1 MENYTYTLAAGEKKE
16 EPKTARV
23 GKRYLPWNPKSI
35 ARTQKNIKDWNRA
48 LNMARMGEDPVNW
61 PLQLL
66 YTEVSIDALLTSQIN
81 NRKNQVFSSSFS
93 LRKPNGEVD
102 EEQTAA
108 LRKHP
113 IYRALTDAVMDSVYY
128 GYNLVELSQI
138 VQNGNRTIK
147 AEVIPRYNVVPQ
159 IGRFYP
165 DYTDLTKWTAYR
177 EMPEFGT
184 WILEFNSGDIGLLNK
199 VVPHVLFKRFAQA
212 CWSELC
218 EIYGIPPRV
227 MKTNTQDA
235 TMLNRAE
242 KMMRD
247 MGSAAWFI
255 IDETEEFEFA
265 KGVSTNGDVY
275 KNLIS
280 LCRDEICLAV
290 SGAILGQDTENGAR
304 SKDEVAFEVLW
315 LLVQSDMAL
324 LEDAWTNTIIPAL
337 VKHGVLKGQLT
348 FEYDPAEDTGQ
359 LWNFVQGLLPH
370 YEIPPEF
377 IEDKFGIEV
386 TAPKPRGGMLEETL
400 SLLSGGGNGFFP
412 QALESRAP
420 VIAREERPRQSPCGA
435 HLTLA
440 LPKDAPKPESL
451 IARVSAAKG
460 RLVFDAET
468 FNGTF
473 KTLETG
479 LKRGLNKTAKTKQL
493 SIHTAYG
500 IDDPHLLTAYELN
513 LFRFSAGKTLAEVQA
528 LNEAFRKAKNFD
540 IFQTNA
546 RQIGDVFSKRW
557 LQTEYDTAVLVGE
570 STATYHSLMK
580 DVETF
585 PYWEYKTVGDDRVRR
600 EHAALDGL
608 ILPAD
613 DPLWQRIYP
622 PNGWN
627 CRCYVVARMAHEV
640 AGRDFEAERQQV
652 NSYFGSDEFDR
663 AVTQGF
669 GVNRAVSGEVFTA
682 NQQYIT
688 GKNLTETTKTINSL
702 SAGDYGLKPISEARS
717 TAKTAMPASEGTVGD
732 FMANL
737 DTLNGQHVLRDYL
750 DRAINIELDSAAT
763 DLEALRDAL
772 SSPSEVWAKIRGKAY
787 QVNYLKY
794 YLDQIFLVTGSVENK
809 QYALSSFRRLSEKQ
823 ADKYRSGM
831 LLK

>member
-16 EPKTARV
+16 EPKTSRV

-66 YTEVSIDALLTSQIN
+66 YTEVSIDATLTSQIN

-93 LRKPNGEVD
+93 LRKPDGEVD
-102 EEQTAA
+102 EEQTAV

-147 AEVIPRYNVVPQ
+147 TEVIPRYNVVPQ

-184 WILEFNSGDIGLLNK
+184 WILEFNSGDIGLMNK

-227 MKTNTQDA
+227 MKTNTQDPG
-235 TMLNRAE
+235 MLNRAE

-265 KGVSTNGDVY
+265 KGASGNGDVY

-290 SGAILGQDTENGAR
+290 SGAILGQDTENGSR

-324 LEDAWTNTIIPAL
+324 LEDAWNNTIIPAL

-359 LWNFVQGLLPH
+359 LWNFVQGLMPY
-370 YEIPPEF
+370 YEIPPDF

-386 TAPKPRGGMLEETL
+386 TAPKQRGGMLEETL
-400 SLLSGGGNGFFP
+400 ALLQGGGNGFFP
-412 QALESRAP
+412 QALESRA
-420 VIAREERPRQSPCGA
+420 CGS

-440 LPKDAPKPESL
+440 LPKDAPGPESL
-451 IARVSAAKG
+451 IQKVAESKG
-460 RLVFDAET
+460 QLRFDAET
-468 FNGTF
+468 YRATA
-473 KTLETG
+473 KTLG
-479 LKRGLNKTAKTKQL
+479 KGLNKGLGGNKIQL
-493 SIHTAYG
+493 AATFAYG
-500 IDDPHLLTAYELN
+500 ADDPHLLASYEMN

-546 RQIGDVFSKRW
+546 NQIGDVFSKRW
-557 LQTEYDTAVLVGE
+557 LTTEYDTAVLVGE
-570 STATYHSLMK
+570 SAANYHSLRK
-580 DVETF
+580 DVEKF
-585 PYWEYKTVGDDRVRR
+585 PYWEYVTVGDHAVRP
-600 EHAALDGL
+600 EHAKLDGL
-608 ILPAD
+608 ILPAN
-613 DPLWQRIYP
+613 DPAWQRIFP

-627 CRCYVVARMAHEV
+627 CRCHVVARTRAEV
-640 AGRDFEAERQQV
+640 EGVDFADMESKV
-652 NSYFGSDEFDR
+652 NDYYGSEEFDR
-663 AVTQGF
+663 NVSQGF
-669 GVNRAVSGEVFTA
+669 AANRAESGEVFAA

-688 GKNLTETTKTINSL
+688 GKNLTQTNKAINEISPE
-702 SAGDYGLKPISEARS
+702 DYGLQAIAEARAK
-717 TAKTAMPASEGTVGD
+717 AKTNLPQMQGSPGEKVSS
-732 FMANL
+732 L
-737 DTLNGQHVLRDYL
+737 DTLNGQTVVKDYQS
-750 DRAINIELDSAAT
+750 RALAVDTGDLLNSDL
-763 DLEALRDAL
+763 LEALTDAL
-772 SSPSEVWAKIRGKAY
+772 SSPDEVWAKIKGKAY
-787 QVNYLKY
+787 QVNYIRY
-794 YLDQIFLVTGSVENK
+794 YLDQIFLVSGSLENK
-809 QYALSSFRRLSEKQ
+809 QYALSSFRKLSEKQ
-823 ADKYRSGM
+823 AAKYRAGM
-831 LLK
+831 LIKQ